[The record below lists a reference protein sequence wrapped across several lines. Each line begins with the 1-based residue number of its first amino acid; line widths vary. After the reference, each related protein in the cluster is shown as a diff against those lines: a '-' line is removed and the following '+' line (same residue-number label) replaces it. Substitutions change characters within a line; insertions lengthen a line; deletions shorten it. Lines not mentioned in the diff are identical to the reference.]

1 MQEAVRDGGEVKGA
15 VRLVHKPPPGGQD
28 EMLFTIAV
36 ILLIL
41 WLLGFATH
49 VVGSVI
55 HVVLVIALVLF
66 VLGLF
71 TGRRTTI

>member
-1 MQEAVRDGGEVKGA
+1 
-15 VRLVHKPPPGGQD
+15 
-28 EMLFTIAV
+28 MLFTIAV

-41 WLLGFATH
+41 WLLGFATN
-49 VVGSVI
+49 VVGSVV

-71 TGRRTTI
+71 SGRRTTV